1 MPAIN
6 PDPTIACARR
16 PKNGFRCALLE
27 HQRAAIFPHT
37 LGGACVGRPRACAGS
52 ARRLS
57 RTIRGDENVGSGLI
71 DYLAGNPEAG
81 DVIIGMGGV
90 RKLRW
95 RLQGRGKR
103 GGARVIYFFHDINMP
118 VYLMSVYAKNEQPDL
133 SPREQKEFRQ
143 AADLL
148 IKLRGKKS

>member
-1 MPAIN
+1 M
-6 PDPTIACARR
+6 
-16 PKNGFRCALLE
+16 
-27 HQRAAIFPHT
+27 
-37 LGGACVGRPRACAGS
+37 
-52 ARRLS
+52 
-57 RTIRGDENVGSGLI
+57 I

-90 RKLRW
+90 QKLRW

-103 GGARVIYFFHDINMP
+103 GGALVIYFFHDINMP
-118 VYLMSVYAKNEQPDL
+118 VYLMSIYAKNEQPDL

-143 AADLL
+143 AADPL